1 MAEYREAA
9 VEGTSRVR
17 ARAMHFNNP
26 LDGLP
31 SVYVEEERVTLLNGH
46 NIITDC
52 AGVMGSGELPVISE
66 PLTDMA
72 ATFAL
77 RDPVTGALDTSGATA
92 SVPTSAPP
100 TKEAPKPGDR
110 AANINNAP
118 AVGADGAADGLVS
131 ITAAEGRLTVREY
144 LEVNPFAGATEDYV
158 DHFLQD
164 GDTVEATTVQANL
177 KTLVVMNA
185 D

>member
-1 MAEYREAA
+1 MSEYREAA

-92 SVPTSAPP
+92 TYGQVYVLLYSLYWHLA
-100 TKEAPKPGDR
+100 EARD
-110 AANINNAP
+110 AALP
-118 AVGADGAADGLVS
+118 
-131 ITAAEGRLTVREY
+131 
-144 LEVNPFAGATEDYV
+144 
-158 DHFLQD
+158 
-164 GDTVEATTVQANL
+164 
-177 KTLVVMNA
+177 
-185 D
+185 

>member
-31 SVYVEEERVTLLNGH
+31 SVYVEEERVTLLNSH

-66 PLTDMA
+66 PMTDMA

-77 RDPVTGALDTSGATA
+77 RDPVTGEPDPGGTTATYGQVYVMLYSLYWHLAEARDAAL
-92 SVPTSAPP
+92 P
-100 TKEAPKPGDR
+100 
-110 AANINNAP
+110 
-118 AVGADGAADGLVS
+118 
-131 ITAAEGRLTVREY
+131 
-144 LEVNPFAGATEDYV
+144 
-158 DHFLQD
+158 
-164 GDTVEATTVQANL
+164 
-177 KTLVVMNA
+177 
-185 D
+185 

>member
-31 SVYVEEERVTLLNGH
+31 SVYVEEERVTTLGGQ

-66 PLTDMA
+66 PMKDMDEK
-72 ATFAL
+72 FEL
-77 RDPVTGALDTSGATA
+77 RDPVTGKPDGATA
-92 SVPTSAPP
+92 TYGQLYVLLYSLYWHLA
-100 TKEAPKPGDR
+100 EARD
-110 AANINNAP
+110 AALP
-118 AVGADGAADGLVS
+118 
-131 ITAAEGRLTVREY
+131 
-144 LEVNPFAGATEDYV
+144 
-158 DHFLQD
+158 
-164 GDTVEATTVQANL
+164 
-177 KTLVVMNA
+177 
-185 D
+185 